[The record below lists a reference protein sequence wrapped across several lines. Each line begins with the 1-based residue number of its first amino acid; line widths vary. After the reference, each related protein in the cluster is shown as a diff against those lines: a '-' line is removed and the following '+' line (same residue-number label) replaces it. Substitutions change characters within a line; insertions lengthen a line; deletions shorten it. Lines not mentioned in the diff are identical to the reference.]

1 MTAKPGPGPVVRRAE
16 TSQLDALARVLARAF
31 ADDPMIRWPF
41 PDLPDPEA
49 VLEICF
55 RAWNA
60 GNIELGL
67 VFEAGDAAGF
77 AVWVPPDR
85 AGSWLETERLARPVI
100 VGLTDDNGARY
111 DRIWGWIEERVP
123 AEPLWYLDQLG
134 VDPSRQGGG
143 LGRAL
148 VQFGLDRAAVAGLPA
163 YLETAKEGNVG
174 FYASLGFQVV
184 DEGTVPDGGPRIWF
198 MRCDPTRQGRLV
210 PPAS

>member
-1 MTAKPGPGPVVRRAE
+1 VTAKTGPGAAVRRA
-16 TSQLDALARVLARAF
+16 TTGQLDALATVLARAF

-49 VLEICF
+49 ALQICF

-67 VFEAGDAAGF
+67 VFEAGEGAGF

-85 AGSWLETERLARPVI
+85 AGSWLETERLARPVV

-111 DRIWGWIEERVP
+111 DRIWDWIEERVP

-134 VDPSRQGGG
+134 VDPSQQGGG

-148 VQFGLDRAAVAGLPA
+148 VQFGLDRAAEAGLPA
-163 YLETAKEGNVG
+163 FLETAKERNLG
-174 FYASLGFQVV
+174 FYSSLGFRVV

-198 MRCDPTRQGRLV
+198 MRCDPAR
-210 PPAS
+210 

>member
-1 MTAKPGPGPVVRRAE
+1 VTAKTGPGPAVQQAAPG
-16 TSQLDALARVLARAF
+16 QLDALARVLARAF

-41 PDLPDPEA
+41 PDLPDPVA
-49 VLEICF
+49 ALEICF

-67 VFEAGDAAGF
+67 VVEAADGAGF

-85 AGSWLETERLARPVI
+85 AGSWLETERLARPVVI
-100 VGLTDDNGARY
+100 GLTDDDGARY
-111 DRIWGWIEERVP
+111 DRLWDWIEEHMP

-134 VDPSRQGGG
+134 VDPSRQGEG

-148 VQFGLDRAAVAGLPA
+148 VQFGLDRAAAAGLPA
-163 YLETAKEGNVG
+163 FLETAKERNLG
-174 FYASLGFQVV
+174 FYASLGFSVV

-198 MRCDPTRQGRLV
+198 MRRDPAR
-210 PPAS
+210 